1 MIEIKNLHKSY
12 KMGSNSL
19 HVLKGINF
27 SVEEGEL
34 VAIMGSSGSGK
45 STLLNI
51 LGMLDEAD
59 SGEYTLDGV
68 PIKNLNETKAANYR
82 NKFLGFVFQ
91 SFNLINYKTAMENV
105 ALPLYYQRVARKERE
120 KKALMYL
127 ERVGLKEWAT
137 HLPSELSGGQKQR
150 VAIARA
156 MAAEP
161 KVLLADEPTGALDS
175 KTSLEVMEL
184 IQKINDDGNTILI
197 VTHEADI
204 AQMCKRIV
212 HLKDGVIVEDKKV
225 KQVRASSY
233 VQ

>member
-27 SVEEGEL
+27 SVKEGEL

-51 LGMLDEAD
+51 IGMLDVLDEG
-59 SGEYTLDGV
+59 SYTLDGV
-68 PIKNLNETKAANYR
+68 PIIDLNETKAAKYR

-91 SFNLINYKTAMENV
+91 SFNLINYKNAVENV
-105 ALPLYYQRVARKERE
+105 ALPLYYQKIPRTERNE
-120 KKALMYL
+120 TAMQYL
-127 ERVGLKEWAT
+127 TKVGLADWAT

-156 MAAEP
+156 LAAQP

-175 KTSLEVMEL
+175 KTSVEIMQL
-184 IQKINDDGNTILI
+184 IQEINDEGKTILI
-197 VTHEADI
+197 VTHETDI
-204 AQMCKRIV
+204 ANMCKRIV
-212 HLKDGVIVEDKKV
+212 QLKDGIMIEDKEIN
-225 KQVRASSY
+225 QVRASAY
-233 VQ
+233 V